1 MASTVEKDMNQV
13 KQEHLALLEA
23 IAKNNNKP
31 WFTENKPQIDTVFTE
46 VKGFFKAVFDQM
58 AAVDE
63 VELFHVH
70 RLYRDVRFS
79 KDKTPYKTYFGLH
92 IGRKKPLLRGGYYLN
107 IEPGKSFVG
116 GGFWE
121 PNKDDLLRIRKEIA
135 LDDSELR
142 EIINHPTFVQLFGG
156 LVGEELKTAPKGFDK
171 EHPAIDLLRKKQF
184 LVMRSFTDEEIL
196 QPNFINEV
204 IQTFEGMKPFFDY
217 MSEVLTTDVNGVSL
231 YE

>member
-1 MASTVEKDMNQV
+1 MNHL
-13 KQEHLALLEA
+13 KQEHFALLEE
-23 IAKNNNKP
+23 IATNNNKP
-31 WFTENKPQIDTVFTE
+31 WFTENKPQIDAIFTE
-46 VKGFFKAVFDQM
+46 VKGFFKSVYDQM

-63 VELFHVH
+63 VEVFHVH

-107 IEPGKSFVG
+107 VEPGKSFVG

-142 EIINHPTFVQLFGG
+142 EIITNPVFVQAFGG

-184 LVMRSFTDEEIL
+184 LVMRSFTDEEMI
-196 QPNFINEV
+196 QPGFIKEV
-204 IQTFEGMKPFFDY
+204 IQTFEAMKPFFDY

-231 YE
+231 YD

>member
-1 MASTVEKDMNQV
+1 MDQV
-13 KQEHLALLEA
+13 KQEHLTLLEA
-23 IAKNNNKP
+23 IAKNNNRP
-31 WFTENKPQIDTVFTE
+31 WFTAHKPKIDAVFTE
-46 VKGFFKAVFDQM
+46 VKGFFKTVFDQM
-58 AAVDE
+58 IGVDE

-142 EIINHPTFVQLFGG
+142 QIISNPTFVQLFGG

-196 QPNFINEV
+196 QPNFINDV

>member
-1 MASTVEKDMNQV
+1 MNQL
-13 KQEHLALLEA
+13 KQEHLSLLEA
-23 IAKNNNKP
+23 IAENNNKP
-31 WFTENKPQIDTVFTE
+31 WFTAHKPQIDAVFTA

-121 PNKDDLLRIRKEIA
+121 PNKEDLLRIRKEIA

-142 EIINHPTFVQLFGG
+142 QIISNPTFVQLFGG

-204 IQTFEGMKPFFDY
+204 IQTFEEMKPFFDY

>member
-1 MASTVEKDMNQV
+1 MNQV
-13 KQEHLALLEA
+13 KQEHLTLLEA
-23 IAKNNNKP
+23 IAENNNKP
-31 WFTENKPQIDTVFTE
+31 WFTEHKPQIDAVFTE

-92 IGRKKPLLRGGYYLN
+92 IGRKKPMLRGGYYLN

-121 PNKDDLLRIRKEIA
+121 PNKEDLLRIRKEIA

-142 EIINHPTFVQLFGG
+142 QIIHDPTFVQLFGG
-156 LVGEELKTAPKGFDK
+156 LMGEELKTAPKGFDK

-184 LVMRSFTDEEIL
+184 LVMRSFTDEEL
-196 QPNFINEV
+196 VQPNFINEV

>member
-1 MASTVEKDMNQV
+1 MNQV
-13 KQEHLALLEA
+13 KQEHLTLLEA
-23 IAKNNNKP
+23 IAENNNKP
-31 WFTENKPQIDTVFTE
+31 WFTEHKPQIDAVFTE

-121 PNKDDLLRIRKEIA
+121 PNKEDLLRIRKEIA

-142 EIINHPTFVQLFGG
+142 QIIHDPTFVQLFGG
-156 LVGEELKTAPKGFDK
+156 LMGEELKTAPKGFDK

-184 LVMRSFTDEEIL
+184 LVMRSFTDEEL
-196 QPNFINEV
+196 VQPNFINEV

>member
-1 MASTVEKDMNQV
+1 MSIVDKKTMDHLK
-13 KQEHLALLEA
+13 KEHIALLEA
-23 IAKNNNKP
+23 LAKNNNKP
-31 WFTENKPQIDTVFTE
+31 WFTDNKPQIDVVFAE
-46 VKGFFKAVFDQM
+46 VKAFFKRVYDQM
-58 AAVDE
+58 AVVDE

-135 LDDSELR
+135 LDDSEMR
-142 EIINHPTFVQLFGG
+142 ELINDSRFIQTFGG

-196 QPNFINEV
+196 QPKFIAE
-204 IQTFEGMKPFFDY
+204 ILETFEAMKPFFDY

>member
-1 MASTVEKDMNQV
+1 MKVLK
-13 KQEHLALLEA
+13 KEHIALLKQIEQ
-23 IAKNNNKP
+23 NNNKP
-31 WFTENKPQIDTVFTE
+31 WFTENKATIDANFTE
-46 VKGFFKAVFDQM
+46 VKAFFKSVFDHM
-58 AAVDE
+58 AAIDE

-135 LDDSELR
+135 LDDSEFR
-142 EIINHPTFVQLFGG
+142 EIIRNPVFVQTFGG

-184 LVMRSFTDEEIL
+184 LVMRSFTDEEII
-196 QPNFINEV
+196 QPGFINEV
-204 IQTFEGMKPFFDY
+204 LQTFEAMKPFFDY

>member
-1 MASTVEKDMNQV
+1 MNHL
-13 KQEHLALLEA
+13 KREHLVLLET
-23 IAKNNNKP
+23 IAKNNNRP
-31 WFTENKPQIDTVFTE
+31 WFTENKPQIDAVFTA
-46 VKGFFKAVFDQM
+46 VKVFFKSVFDQM
-58 AAVDE
+58 AVVDE

-142 EIINHPTFVQLFGG
+142 EIINNPLFVQTFGE
-156 LVGEELKTAPKGFDK
+156 LKGEELKTAPKGFDR

-184 LVMRSFTDEEIL
+184 LVMRSFTDEEIVKPEFIL
-196 QPNFINEV
+196 QV
-204 IQTFEGMKPFFDY
+204 VQTFETMKPFFDY

>member
-1 MASTVEKDMNQV
+1 MNHL
-13 KQEHLALLEA
+13 KQEHFALLEE
-23 IAKNNNKP
+23 IATNNNKP
-31 WFTENKPQIDTVFTE
+31 WFTENKPQIDAIFTE
-46 VKGFFKAVFDQM
+46 VKGFFKSVFDQM

-63 VELFHVH
+63 VEVFHVH

-142 EIINHPTFVQLFGG
+142 EIISNPVFVQAFGG

-184 LVMRSFTDEEIL
+184 LVMRSFTDEEMI
-196 QPNFINEV
+196 QPGFIKEV
-204 IQTFEGMKPFFDY
+204 IQTFEAMKPFFDY

>member
-1 MASTVEKDMNQV
+1 MNHL
-13 KQEHLALLEA
+13 KQEHFALLEE

-31 WFTENKPQIDTVFTE
+31 WFTENKPRIDADFTE
-46 VKGFFKAVFDQM
+46 VKGFFKSVFDEM

-107 IEPGKSFVG
+107 VEPGKSFVG

-142 EIINHPTFVQLFGG
+142 EIITNPVFVKAFGG

-184 LVMRSFTDEEIL
+184 LVMRSFTDEEMI
-196 QPNFINEV
+196 QPGFIKEV
-204 IQTFEGMKPFFDY
+204 IQTFEVMKPFFDY

-231 YE
+231 YD

>member
-1 MASTVEKDMNQV
+1 MNFL
-13 KQEHLALLEA
+13 KQEHLALLKQ
-23 IAKNNNKP
+23 IDKNNNKP
-31 WFTENKPQIDTVFTE
+31 WFAENKPQVDAVFTE
-46 VKGFFKAVFDQM
+46 VKGFFKNVFDQM
-58 AAVDE
+58 AVVDE
-63 VELFHVH
+63 VDLFHVH

-92 IGRKKPLLRGGYYLN
+92 IGRKKPLLRGGYYIS

-121 PNKDDLLRIRKEIA
+121 PNKDDLLRIRKEIE

-142 EIINHPTFVQLFGG
+142 AIIANPVFVKAFGE
-156 LVGEELKTAPKGFDK
+156 LTGEELKTAPKGFDK

-184 LVMRSFTDEEIL
+184 LVMRSFTDKEVL
-196 QPNFINEV
+196 QPNFITEV
-204 IQTFEGMKPFFDY
+204 IQTFEAMKPFFDY
-217 MSEVLTTDVNGVSL
+217 MSDILTTDVNGVSL

>member
-1 MASTVEKDMNQV
+1 MNHL
-13 KQEHLALLEA
+13 KQEHFALLEE
-23 IAKNNNKP
+23 IATNNNKP
-31 WFTENKPQIDTVFTE
+31 WFTENKPQIDAIFTE
-46 VKGFFKAVFDQM
+46 VKGFFKSVFDQM

-63 VELFHVH
+63 VEVFHVH

-142 EIINHPTFVQLFGG
+142 EIISNPVFVQAFGG
-156 LVGEELKTAPKGFDK
+156 FVGEELKTAPKGFDK

-184 LVMRSFTDEEIL
+184 LVMRSFTDEEMI
-196 QPNFINEV
+196 QPGFIKEV
-204 IQTFEGMKPFFDY
+204 IQTFEAMKPFFDY

>member
-1 MASTVEKDMNQV
+1 MNQL
-13 KQEHLALLEA
+13 KQEHLALLKA
-23 IAKNNNKP
+23 IAENNNKP
-31 WFTENKPQIDTVFTE
+31 WFTAHKPQIDAVFTA

-142 EIINHPTFVQLFGG
+142 EIISDSTFVQLFGG

-196 QPNFINEV
+196 QPNFINDV
-204 IQTFEGMKPFFDY
+204 IHTFEGMKPFFDY